1 MISRTDCLELF
12 SIVLEGQTV
21 HLSPPK
27 NQFATDMVNDPD
39 NILSFF
45 ATSIKSIEFMGKY
58 NVYLDLQNNFLKN
71 VPRHYCPALITWA
84 Y

>member
-27 NQFATDMVNDPD
+27 NQFATDMVND
-39 NILSFF
+39 LWVMGFMGYGSW
-45 ATSIKSIEFMGKY
+45 FMGKY